1 MAELKDFNLVNT
13 PKDVTQRLLEKHERL
28 KAAGLIKPNKRGR
41 VTIGGD
47 ALRYILDRDDVA
59 EAMGITPEQ
68 LQPQA
73 QA

>member
-1 MAELKDFNLVNT
+1 
-13 PKDVTQRLLEKHERL
+13 
-28 KAAGLIKPNKRGR
+28 
-41 VTIGGD
+41 
-47 ALRYILDRDDVA
+47 LRYILDRDDVA